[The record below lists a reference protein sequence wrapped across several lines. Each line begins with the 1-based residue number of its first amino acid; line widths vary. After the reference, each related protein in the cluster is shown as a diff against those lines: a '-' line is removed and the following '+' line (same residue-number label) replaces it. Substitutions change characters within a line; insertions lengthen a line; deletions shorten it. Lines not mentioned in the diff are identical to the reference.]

1 MCPPWGVPNNNN
13 NNNDHDHDNHNTSP
27 TWAVFVK
34 VNVVDVQ
41 FIGSIWR
48 VFKECIGDIY
58 I

>member
-13 NNNDHDHDNHNTSP
+13 NNDNDNNNNSP